1 MWDRGSKGWERGSE
15 GWDLGPQPWD
25 QESQTMGSG
34 SAVSSRDQGSGCITF
49 VGSGKTFGHAFGI
62 KEQKFAYKNGI
73 SDEKTYLATTLHLAT
88 LLRLFTHIPSSCLV
102 SCYTAEVMPEISFD

>member
-1 MWDRGSKGWERGSE
+1 MWDQGSKGWDRGSE

-34 SAVSSRDQGSGCITF
+34 SAVSYRDQGSGCTTF
-49 VGSGKTFGHAFGI
+49 VGSGTKIGHAFGI

-73 SDEKTYLATTLHLAT
+73 SDEKTYLVTTLLLTLA
-88 LLRLFTHIPSSCLV
+88 SSGP
-102 SCYTAEVMPEISFD
+102 Y